1 MRNGTSS
8 IVVKNGFLV
17 HPKVAEVSARQFHF
31 FTLTWVLF
39 CGVLVF
45 WRFVWF
51 CCLLLVR
58 FCKYCM
64 SSSHTRESV
73 TDKASCSI
81 GWRKKKNMRMRRVC
95 YWGFSNSFAWV
106 LCGAVYVCSNKCC
119 FQFTDR
125 ALFLS
130 SISSIS
136 VYFAIPKKWR
146 QQQDVNRCLCMC
158 LCVCFLTMVM
168 LFVYNLVNSLLG
180 DFDALYLCV
189 YVVLL
194 SVIVTWFHFKFV
206 YFARSFLSR
215 RVGGCTLL
223 KTQSKFGPPD
233 HSLYPSHETPPTR
246 PMGQP
251 RRRGMV
257 SGSLFHGKG
266 QLNSN
271 YAKKAND

>member
-1 MRNGTSS
+1 VEAYWLLTYRKTRRTAWEQRFRRVSFPFLPGYLGT
-8 IVVKNGFLV
+8 ILRGFGFL
-17 HPKVAEVSARQFHF
+17 
-31 FTLTWVLF
+31 
-39 CGVLVF
+39 
-45 WRFVWF
+45 RFVWF

-58 FCKYCM
+58 FLQLLHVLFTYKRI
-64 SSSHTRESV
+64 SDRQGFV
-73 TDKASCSI
+73 LDRLAQ
-81 GWRKKKNMRMRRVC
+81 KKIMRMRRVC

-106 LCGAVYVCSNKCC
+106 LCGAVYVCWNKCC
-119 FQFTDR
+119 FQFTDS

-158 LCVCFLTMVM
+158 FCVCFLTMVM
-168 LFVYNLVNSLLG
+168 LFVYNLVYSLLG

-223 KTQSKFGPPD
+223 KTQSKFSPPD